1 VPIKSKR
8 WRSRQVVENAGC
20 DTLDAMWIFFV
31 LLGCYLAAAASVA
44 CEPVPDK
51 PPRPGVFLITI
62 DTLRADHVHC
72 YGYDRIRTPAL
83 DQLANEGV
91 RFAQAFTPSPITISS
106 HASILTGLLPS
117 SHGVSDFGVPLAAT
131 HPTLAELLMK
141 WGYRTAAFIGAVILD
156 SKSLAPGLDRGFEF
170 YDNFPTHS
178 TTKSRWG
185 RLERRGMEVEQHAES
200 WLNAHPNGS
209 HFVWIHFYDPH
220 DPYEPLPPYSA
231 IYKDRLYDGEIAYAD
246 AALGHFVAYL
256 KKQGWYDG
264 ALIVVLGDHGEGL
277 GEHNEDTH
285 GIFLYDST
293 THVPLLVKLPNNHE
307 AGQKVESQVR
317 TTDILPT
324 ILDVLGLPMP
334 EKLDGTSLTPLFRD
348 GEATS
353 RIVFGQTDYPQRFGW
368 APLRSARTGG
378 LKFIEAPKPEL
389 YDLRSDA
396 GELHNEYEPWNPDV
410 QKLRRMLADLRSA
423 SPISGTASPSAVSAD
438 TVDEL
443 HALGYLGAADAG
455 SSTDVPEPWL
465 LPDPKDKIEEQ
476 NLLHIAMMATENN
489 EPAKARAALEK
500 VLVLDET
507 SRTALTQLGQ
517 LEFVSGNYSK
527 ALEHLRRAHELR
539 PDDAAVALDYAR
551 TLELNDDPAGA
562 RAVLEASLKR
572 DPHQFAA
579 QLLLGQV
586 YFGSGD
592 ANAALD
598 QLEDAALLQ
607 PENVGAK
614 ISLATVLLSQ
624 KKFADVVDLL
634 EPLIKS
640 SDTADVFALLA
651 QAYTGLGRR
660 EAAQRCESRARV
672 LRKRKE

>member
-1 VPIKSKR
+1 MR
-8 WRSRQVVENAGC
+8 
-20 DTLDAMWIFFV
+20 IFFV

-44 CEPVPDK
+44 REPVPDK
-51 PPRPGVFLITI
+51 ISRPGVFLITI

-83 DQLANEGV
+83 DQLAKEGL
-91 RFAQAFTPSPITISS
+91 RFAQAFTPSPLTISS
-106 HASILTGLLPS
+106 HVSILTGLLPS

-141 WGYRTAAFIGAVILD
+141 QNYHTAAFIGAVILD
-156 SKSLAPGLDRGFEF
+156 SKSLAPGLDRGFDF
-170 YDNFPTHS
+170 YDNFPKHA

-200 WLNAHPNGS
+200 WLNAHADGS

-220 DPYEPLPPYSA
+220 DPYEPPPPYSA
-231 IYKDRLYDGEIAYAD
+231 IYKDHLYDGEIAYAD

-264 ALIVVLGDHGEGL
+264 ALIVVVGDHGEGL

-334 EKLDGTSLTPLFRD
+334 EKLDGASLAPLFRD
-348 GEATS
+348 VEATS
-353 RIVFGQTDYPQRFGW
+353 RSVFGQTDYPQRFGW

-396 GELHNEYEPWNPDV
+396 GELHNEYEPWNPGV

-455 SSTDVPEPWL
+455 SSTDVPEPLL

-539 PDDAAVALDYAR
+539 PDDAAVALDFAR
-551 TLELNDDPAGA
+551 TLKLNGDLAGA

-592 ANAALD
+592 ADAALD
-598 QLEDAALLQ
+598 QLEDAALLE
-607 PENVGAK
+607 PENVEAK
-614 ISLATVLLSQ
+614 TSLATVLLSQ

-634 EPLIKS
+634 EPVTKS
-640 SDTADVFALLA
+640 SDTADVFELLA
-651 QAYTGLGRR
+651 QAYAGLGRR